1 MTVDQDSQIDDADDV
16 QVDDDEGTVKP
27 SKEMPTPRRL
37 KLVRRAVGVS
47 RHWISTALAQ
57 WRPIVLTLAV
67 VATVTLAGGLY
78 FFQNRPDQQTDDAV
92 AQAAIKAASAG
103 TVALLSFS
111 PDTVDNDV
119 AVAKSDLTGE
129 FLRYFNDFS
138 RYFVAPAVRQQGVKA
153 SASVLRA
160 AVVDLHP
167 DSAVVLLFIHQTTT
181 SKEKPEPI
189 LTTNSVRVTLTKVN
203 GSWLIAKFEPE

>member
-1 MTVDQDSQIDDADDV
+1 MTVEQDSQVDDADDV
-16 QVDDDEGTVKP
+16 NVDDVGAVKP
-27 SKEMPTPRRL
+27 SNDKPTPRRL
-37 KLVRRAVGVS
+37 KVIRRATGFS
-47 RHWISTALAQ
+47 RRWTIKALAQ

-67 VATVTLAGGLY
+67 VAAVTLAGGLY
-78 FFQNRPDQQTDDAV
+78 YFHYRPDQQTDDAV
-92 AQAAIKAASAG
+92 TQAAIKAASAG

-129 FLRYFNDFS
+129 FFRYFNDFS

-167 DSAVVLLFIHQTTT
+167 DSAVVLVFIHQTTT

-189 LTTNSVRVTLTKVN
+189 LTTSSVRVTLMKVN
-203 GSWLIAKFEPE
+203 GSWLISKFEPE